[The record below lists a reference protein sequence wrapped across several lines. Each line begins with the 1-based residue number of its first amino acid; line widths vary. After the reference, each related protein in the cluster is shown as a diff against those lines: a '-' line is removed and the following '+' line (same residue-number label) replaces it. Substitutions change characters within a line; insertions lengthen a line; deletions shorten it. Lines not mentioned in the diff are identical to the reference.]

1 MEKSSKKPTEVQK
14 VEEKKQL
21 TEVKTGP
28 ATKVKEVEI
37 TPTFQ
42 NKLISLLN
50 QQRNIQLQ
58 INETVAMLVEAKGED
73 VKARWMISEDVTK
86 LISQ

>member
-1 MEKSSKKPTEVQK
+1 MEKSAKKPTEVQK

-21 TEVKTGP
+21 TEVKTSP